1 MAVIIKGKC
10 YGSTDWRHW
19 HNPDVALRVIIKGK
33 CYGSTD
39 WRHWHNPDVVLRVTI
54 KGSFTDLLIDV
65 EDVIFKY

>member
-1 MAVIIKGKC
+1 MA
-10 YGSTDWRHW
+10 
-19 HNPDVALRVIIKGK
+19 IIKGK